1 MTIHA
6 RDDEDDYFYA
16 TGRESR
22 AIYALVQHRAMQP
35 DVLADFL
42 GTGRNHVYEMLTRLH
57 NGGMVHPLTK
67 ISAGPKWIVPTR
79 KAVAQVFGHS
89 MPDWQPSRL
98 WSARGRAIA
107 QVRIALGA
115 TGWSDWESERELHYD
130 NDHRG
135 TYPYDGR
142 LILGGALVAVKVDTS
157 NYTPPSKLAE
167 ILVRTI
173 RAAADP
179 GSGLLYVCAGDTKP
193 ETVVRTVDEL
203 TRRGVLDNGALK
215 VAAVDFDDLTD
226 PAIPVLTPWGV
237 A

>member
-1 MTIHA
+1 MTGTA
-6 RDDEDDYFYA
+6 PDDEYFYP
-16 TGRESR
+16 TGRESC

-42 GTGRNHVYEMLTRLH
+42 GTGRNHVYEMVAKLRDS
-57 NGGMVHPLTK
+57 GMVHPLTK
-67 ISAGPKWIVPTR
+67 VSSGPKWIVPTR
-79 KAVAQVFGHS
+79 KAVAQVFGHR
-89 MPDWQPSRL
+89 MPDWAPSRL

-115 TGWSDWESERELHYD
+115 TGYYDWESERELRYT
-130 NDHRG
+130 NGFRG
-135 TYPYDGR
+135 TFPYDGR
-142 LILGGALVAVKVDTS
+142 LTLGGALVAVKVDGGS
-157 NYTPPSKLAE
+157 DAAPSKLAE
-167 ILVRTI
+167 TLARTI

-179 GSGLLYVCAGDTKP
+179 GDGLLYVCAGTTEP
-193 ETVVRTVDEL
+193 ATVRTTVDAL
-203 TRRGVLDNGALK
+203 TRHGIIDTSATR